1 MNSVILR
8 IVWVPLWYPKNLCCK
23 LWNESLKILY
33 LTCNYEVFARFYY
46 TLKSDAFAWFQS
58 TDLLLFSLFFEIRQ
72 KHQTSK
78 CSKILQTLYNYMWD
92 IEFWGSDFKV
102 CNTNFV
108 GTTMVP
114 ILYLKSL
121 NSFQFLNKNYIDEA
135 YKCDFTVKRGTPN
148 GTQNNFSQNI
158 HSELFSNV
166 SSMGIVILHQKLHT
180 AQCLWFFDIP
190 LNS

>member
-1 MNSVILR
+1 MNF
-8 IVWVPLWYPKNLCCK
+8 N
-23 LWNESLKILY
+23 N
-33 LTCNYEVFARFYY
+33 
-46 TLKSDAFAWFQS
+46 FAWFQRI
-58 TDLLLFSLFFEIRQ
+58 DWIKAGLCFEIRQ

-78 CSKILQTLYNYMWD
+78 CSKILQTLHNYMRD
-92 IEFWGSDFKV
+92 IEFWGFDFKV
-102 CNTNFV
+102 CNTNYL

-121 NSFQFLNKNYIDEA
+121 NSFQFFNKKYVDEA

-148 GTQNNFSQNI
+148 GTQNNFSKNI
-158 HSELFSNV
+158 HSGLFRNV

-190 LNS
+190 PNY